1 MPLPSSSW
9 AHMRSNDSDEAGGGI
24 SLRPGANELTGEGS
38 CRPLVATSLSL
49 RHPAIPGVP
58 RLTFGM
64 VGMGVCVIFFVFP
77 L

>member
-38 CRPLVATSLSL
+38 CRPLHSPFGTLPFLVC
-49 RHPAIPGVP
+49 PGSHLVW
-58 RLTFGM
+58 LAW
-64 VGMGVCVIFFVFP
+64 VCA
-77 L
+77 